1 MIHGLTQVS
10 FSSNYTTMSYI
21 KERRSFTRKPLRDV
35 LGFIELKDQKQ
46 EVTINN
52 ASKGGVCITRTIL
65 PVGTVVRLHLDIP
78 PLDPDTPLYCKVVWT
93 DSTQP
98 EEKTTGLSFLNTN
111 KILFKEEFFSLSK
124 FIDSLD
130 TEHKF

>member
-1 MIHGLTQVS
+1 MIHNLTQAS
-10 FSSNYTTMSYI
+10 FSSNYTNMPYI
-21 KERRSFTRKPLRDV
+21 KERRSFARKPLKDV

-52 ASKGGVCITRTIL
+52 ASKGGVCIARTIL
-65 PVGTVVRLHLDIP
+65 SVGTVVRLHLDIP
-78 PLDPDTPLYCKVVWT
+78 PLGLDTPLYCKVVWT
-93 DSTQP
+93 AYAQP

-111 KILFKEEFFSLSK
+111 KILFKEEFLSLSK

-130 TEHKF
+130 AEHKF